1 MTANQ
6 SRAGVLLRRWLR
18 HRGAALG
25 VAFLTILTL
34 LAILAPLLRLNPLAQ
49 DYTHVL
55 SSPSAAHWFGTDELG
70 RDILARV
77 IYGARTSLLTAAGAV
92 AIAGAVGVPMG
103 LISGFFGGWRDDALM
118 RVVDVLLALPGILLA
133 MALIAI
139 LGHNQVAALVA
150 VGITGIPSFAR
161 VTRAQVLT
169 LRKRDFVLAVEAFG
183 GSAAYSMRRAILPN
197 SWSPILV
204 QVIVLSSV
212 AILLEAAL
220 SFLGVGIAPPT
231 PSWGQMLDTGKEYLY
246 EAPTYAVLPGLAL
259 TLTILSLDAI
269 GRALA
274 AEMENREEIGRDE
287 IGAGVPGEEE
297 RV

>member
-1 MTANQ
+1 MITEQ
-6 SRAGVLLRRWLR
+6 SHARALLRRLLR
-18 HRGAALG
+18 HRGASLG
-25 VAFLTILTL
+25 LAFLVVLTL
-34 LAILAPLLRLNPLAQ
+34 LAIFAPLLPLNPLAQ

-55 SSPSAAHWFGTDELG
+55 SGPSAAHWFGTDELG

-77 IYGARTSLLTAAGAV
+77 VYGGRTSLLTAAGAV

-103 LISGFFGGWRDDALM
+103 LISGFFGGWRDDVLM
-118 RVVDVLLALPGILLA
+118 RLVDVLLALPGILLA

-150 VGITGIPSFAR
+150 VGVTGIPSFAR

-183 GSAAYSMRRAILPN
+183 GSATYSMRRATLPH

-204 QVIVLSSV
+204 PVIVLSSV

-269 GRALA
+269 GRALG
-274 AEMENREEIGRDE
+274 AEMENREEIGVG
-287 IGAGVPGEEE
+287 IVAQEEGL
-297 RV
+297 